1 MIKYFPA
8 TDFSITMFMCII
20 FVNTLCSLV
29 FQPTITNTLLL
40 LMMTYI
46 AVAMVRSVVL

>member
-8 TDFSITMFMCII
+8 TDFSITVFMCII

-29 FQPTITNTLLL
+29 FQPTIINILLP
-40 LMMTYI
+40 LMMAYI